1 LIRFGGIAFAQRGKL
16 RLAAPFSFQP
26 HCLMHQ
32 AICVYCSSS
41 DAVARIHFAVAEE
54 MGALL
59 AQRKRTLIYG
69 GGSIGLMGALAKS
82 VHKHGGRVVGVIPKF
97 LRFREVVYEGC
108 DELIVTDDM
117 RGRKAVMEARA
128 SAFVA
133 LPGGFGTLEEIL
145 EVLTLKQLRTH
156 QKPIVLVNSGG
167 FFDRLLGVFDQ
178 LYDQNFTK
186 RDYRSFYQVVKGP
199 AEVFA
204 HLEAYQPPA
213 AVKKWF

>member
-1 LIRFGGIAFAQRGKL
+1 
-16 RLAAPFSFQP
+16 
-26 HCLMHQ
+26 MHQ

-41 DAVARIHFAVAEE
+41 DAVARTHFAVAEE

-59 AQRKRTLIYG
+59 AQRKKTLVYG

-82 VHKHGGRVVGVIPKF
+82 VHQHGGRVVGVIPEF
-97 LRFREVVYEGC
+97 LRLKEIAYEDA
-108 DELIVTDDM
+108 DELIVTRDM
-117 RGRKAVMEARA
+117 RDRKAEMEARA
-128 SAFVA
+128 DAFVA

-156 QKPIVLVNSGG
+156 QKPIVLLNSGG

-178 LYDQNFTK
+178 LYEQNFTK
-186 RDYRSFYQVVKGP
+186 REYCLFYQVVKEP

-204 HLEAYQPPA
+204 HLDNYQPPA
-213 AVKKWF
+213 VAKKWY